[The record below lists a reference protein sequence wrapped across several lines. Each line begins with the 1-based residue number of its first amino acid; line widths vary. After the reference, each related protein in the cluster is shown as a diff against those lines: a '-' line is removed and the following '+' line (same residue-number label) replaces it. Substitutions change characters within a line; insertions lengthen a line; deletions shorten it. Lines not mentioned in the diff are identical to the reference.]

1 MYETFHQHL
10 SFETIGI
17 ITQRPEGQPNGSML
31 KSLVCFEGLVA
42 LQVLEHTG
50 INEDSN

>member
-17 ITQRPEGQPNGSML
+17 ITQRPEGQPIGSML
-31 KSLVCFEGLVA
+31 KSLVCFGGLVA
-42 LQVLEHTG
+42 ITNPWAHRY
-50 INEDSN
+50 

>member
-1 MYETFHQHL
+1 MKHFTIHQHL

-42 LQVLEHTG
+42 IT
-50 INEDSN
+50 SP